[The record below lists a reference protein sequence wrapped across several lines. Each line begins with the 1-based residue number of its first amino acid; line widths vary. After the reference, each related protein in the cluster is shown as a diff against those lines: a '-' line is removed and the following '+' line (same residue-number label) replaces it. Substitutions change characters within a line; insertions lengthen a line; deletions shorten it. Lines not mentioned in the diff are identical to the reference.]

1 MNWDVLWCNEGLC
14 RKCSSSC
21 FLQYVLDNPLP
32 PTSPVE
38 NPDVWSSSL
47 NKKQTLLLWLH
58 KSTLCFLSRTASPA
72 CAGAQASAG
81 TRADE
86 LPSRSLCPVSTTK
99 PPSTNAPSDTAAP
112 KLPVMRTR
120 ALSLQARTTATGESV
135 SHLGPPGQTDLYR
148 RNTHVYLFAVP
159 QMLFISGYS
168 WSISNSVNHRLNRL
182 KVIRCV
188 VQTHTA
194 LGPELQRLSHLKWLV
209 KIKEPV
215 QCHMSDANTA
225 LQTAD
230 QDIVVHDIKGWA
242 ETRVS
247 NKQQSVYNLDQNSLS
262 SVLTV

>member
-1 MNWDVLWCNEGLC
+1 MMV
-14 RKCSSSC
+14 
-21 FLQYVLDNPLP
+21 YVGNAPRHVYYCMCLITHSHPHSQWRIQQDG
-32 PTSPVE
+32 VG
-38 NPDVWSSSL
+38 SSSL
-47 NKKQTLLLWLH
+47 NKKQTLLLWLY

-86 LPSRSLCPVSTTK
+86 LPSRSLCPVGNQSTSK

-135 SHLGPPGQTDLYR
+135 SHLGPPGQTNLYR
-148 RNTHVYLFAVP
+148 RNTHVYLFVVP
-159 QMLFISGYS
+159 QMLFIRGYS

-194 LGPELQRLSHLKWLV
+194 LGPKLQRISHL
-209 KIKEPV
+209 
-215 QCHMSDANTA
+215 
-225 LQTAD
+225 
-230 QDIVVHDIKGWA
+230 
-242 ETRVS
+242 
-247 NKQQSVYNLDQNSLS
+247 
-262 SVLTV
+262 